1 MGFLDIFKK
10 KQVKRTSNK
19 REEEYGI
26 QESSLD
32 EERKYSEKFISS
44 NNEIEELIIKE
55 ILMVVKNNGNFNE
68 LKAGAEIA
76 AYNIGDKYIDLL
88 PDYLSGKIRKP
99 YELVDE
105 YEEAGAWQ
113 MVVENSVLMIIFSYK
128 EKGVGVLSKIAYGNT
143 CLKLKAIN
151 LLVRLATE
159 GVETD
164 KIIDEIMNNI
174 VDFNDEDKLT
184 IFGFASR
191 IKNNNK
197 IIALIQHFYREFLKD
212 EDVENAYQSL
222 IYLIETAQRAA
233 IGHMNFLRFIALDSK
248 KIDLTKVIDVKEGEK
263 DSFTI
268 ENINELTKIKAA
280 LTFYSINKGDGK
292 INKKLIYWS
301 ENYNDLEV
309 RNEIERVF
317 ENK

>member
-105 YEEAGAWQ
+105 YQEAGAWQ

-174 VDFNDEDKLT
+174 VDFDDEDKLT

-191 IKNNNK
+191 MKNNNK
-197 IIALIQHFYREFLKD
+197 VIALIQHFYREFLKD
-212 EDVENAYQSL
+212 ENIENAYQSL
-222 IYLIETAQRAA
+222 VYLIETAQRST
-233 IGHMNFLRFIALDSK
+233 IGHMNFLRFIALDGK
-248 KIDLTKVIDVKEGEK
+248 KIDLRKVIDVKEGEK
-263 DSFTI
+263 DSVSI

-280 LTFYSINKGDGK
+280 LTFYSINKEDEK
-292 INKKLIYWS
+292 INKKLSYWS

-309 RNEIERVF
+309 KNEIKRVF
-317 ENK
+317 ENN